1 MTQSVNILRIVFNSG
16 RVVEERGGEDMI
28 IALFARDIEG
38 LIDYIMAI
46 DMSDGIVNI
55 YCDEDDQRFNNTE
68 ILMSTDVL
76 RWNRRS

>member
-1 MTQSVNILRIVFNSG
+1 VTQSVNILRIVFNSG

-46 DMSDGIVNI
+46 DMSDGKVNI

-68 ILMSTDVL
+68 VLMSTDVL

>member
-28 IALFARDIEG
+28 LALFARDIEG

-46 DMSDGIVNI
+46 DMSDGGVNI

-68 ILMSTDVL
+68 VLMSTDVL

>member
-28 IALFARDIEG
+28 LALFARDIEG

-46 DMSDGIVNI
+46 DMSDGDVNI
-55 YCDEDDQRFNNTE
+55 YCDEDDQRFNDTE
-68 ILMSTDVL
+68 VLMSTDVL

>member
-1 MTQSVNILRIVFNSG
+1 VTQSVNILRIVFNSG

>member
-1 MTQSVNILRIVFNSG
+1 
-16 RVVEERGGEDMI
+16 MI